1 MSSFDVN
8 IETELVSSEII
19 WENDFSHQTGFE
31 RSDESNFGIRKTQF
45 SAQIFETRKRS
56 DNRKENRLSGV
67 VLLRNDL
74 DRDRESGLGE

>member
-8 IETELVSSEII
+8 IEIESVSSEVVG
-19 WENDFSHQTGFE
+19 ENDFSHQTGFE
-31 RSDESNFGIRKTQF
+31 RSDESNIGIRKTQF
-45 SAQIFETRKRS
+45 SAQVFETRKGS

-67 VLLRNDL
+67 VLLRNYL